1 MKWALFILIKLYWV
15 VFPEKNR
22 RSCLFKESCSNF
34 VYRQT
39 NEGGFLKG
47 ANALLQR
54 LKKCRK
60 GYHLYTSLNG
70 FEMELADGS
79 IIKEHEIAPK
89 LLEPIYRQAQEIL
102 GLDKHINN
110 NLQMLED

>member
-1 MKWALFILIKLYWV
+1 M
-15 VFPEKNR
+15 VFPEKKR
-22 RSCLFKESCSNF
+22 RSCLFKETCSQY

-47 ANALLQR
+47 TKALLQR

-60 GYHLYTSLNG
+60 GYQLYTSLNG

-89 LLEPIYRQAQEIL
+89 LLEPIYIQAQEVS
-102 GLDKHINN
+102 GFDKHINN
-110 NLQMLED
+110 TLQLSED